1 LHFAAHG
8 GSIELVDWLIEELG
22 IDVQQVA
29 KVRLAVAECIPW
41 LKSSHAAC
49 PFISMNFRTVH
60 PVFIWQQDMAGLSSS
75 TTWSRSTSAI
85 HKLQ

>member
-1 LHFAAHG
+1 MHFAAHS

-22 IDVQQVA
+22 LDVQQVT
-29 KVRLAVAECIPW
+29 KVRLTVAEYIP
-41 LKSSHAAC
+41 LVESSHAAC
-49 PFISMNFRTVH
+49 PFISMNFRMVI
-60 PVFIWQQDMAGLSSS
+60 PVFIRQQDMADLSFS